1 MSSNIRIKKFCR
13 HCGQEFIA
21 RTTVTKYCSE
31 TCTKRAY
38 KVKIRNEKMRKSKA
52 EVTCEKIEESAI
64 LNQNSYFEIKTFD
77 YLTVAEAETL

>member
-1 MSSNIRIKKFCR
+1 M
-13 HCGQEFIA
+13 
-21 RTTVTKYCSE
+21 
-31 TCTKRAY
+31 
-38 KVKIRNEKMRKSKA
+38 KIRNEKMRKSKA